1 MDTATEHDRMY
12 SKVYSQVQELL
23 IDKMINDGKIR
34 IIILLLILIG
44 LMKLLRRTERKQT
57 GVGTGLH
64 HFILMS
70 RHQVLPDK
78 MSSMPM
84 TSGT

>member
-1 MDTATEHDRMY
+1 MIEI
-12 SKVYSQVQELL
+12 EL
-23 IDKMINDGKIR
+23 
-34 IIILLLILIG
+34 ILLLPSG
-44 LMKLLRRTERKQT
+44 LMKLLRRPERKLT
-57 GVGTGLH
+57 GAEIGLP

-78 MSSMPM
+78 MSFMPM